1 MYIYAKNEKKRYKSV
16 SDTVELP
23 SMTKIRY
30 VCNNYQVAFTS
41 KIIFFNYVMLYVSL
55 LHWYYTKEYY
65 LNSCIE
71 AKRYI
76 SLSGAFKEIRSLK

>member
-1 MYIYAKNEKKRYKSV
+1 MKKKRYKSV

-30 VCNNYQVAFTS
+30 VCNNYQGAFTS
-41 KIIFFNYVMLYVSL
+41 KIIFFNYVILYVSL
-55 LHWYYTKEYY
+55 LYRYYTKGYY

-76 SLSGAFKEIRSLK
+76 SPSRALFKEIQSLK